1 MSLIPFT
8 NAFAEALKNYPDEPG
23 MLTRERAAE
32 SIRRALARSPNAPPD
47 PTSGEAE
54 LHVEEWQCTRCGE
67 SAPCRVQIVHTESLF
82 PEINSTPRFSRSGCL
97 CVTGNV
103 PYWTRT

>member
-47 PTSGEAE
+47 GRDERPRSRG
-54 LHVEEWQCTRCGE
+54 
-67 SAPCRVQIVHTESLF
+67 SLD
-82 PEINSTPRFSRSGCL
+82 PAVGLPSE
-97 CVTGNV
+97 
-103 PYWTRT
+103 